1 MSESGPKF
9 YKSSFCDTGSCAE
22 VAMEPDEVLFR
33 NNSIEPDNILSFE
46 PGRWNRF
53 MKDLREEHQHQAK
66 S

>member
-1 MSESGPKF
+1 MTEPKF
-9 YKSSFCDTGSCAE
+9 YKSSACDTGSCAE

-46 PGRWNRF
+46 PGRWNAF
-53 MKDLREEHQHQAK
+53 MRDLKNRHQPE